1 MDLLAYAHNADAMK
15 LLVLSGMLLFI
26 SLFIEDMAHGR

>member
-15 LLVLSGMLLFI
+15 LLVLSGMLLFAAMCW
-26 SLFIEDMAHGR
+26 EDLSRDR

>member
-15 LLVLSGMLLFI
+15 LLVLSGMLLLI
-26 SLFIEDMAHGR
+26 GLFAEDMAHDR